1 MKPGDS
7 PIFPPFMANL
17 RKMRWCSSGMGST
30 SFSDKPML
38 FLTWCERSW
47 FAFAQNFKHFSG
59 IWPVEGTDCQE
70 KHESLGF
77 WGTYLYF
84 GAKVCFYCVWFVIG
98 FLIVINRVCPWWG
111 WLFTFFT
118 DRGGHNR
125 PVERK
130 EFQDVVDDLQFGISR
145 CPMLRRLRVGECSC
159 QWKLGKHRG
168 KLANKRW
175 GTDPKA
181 SHTRSQQFSCLALS
195 SLSRPRGFG
204 RHQTV
209 VMRQKSRC
217 RSVPWWEVYGWSGN
231 AEMNDND
238 IHIYHMRIYSYYL
251 MIFDLNLN
259 TCTYRFF

>member
-1 MKPGDS
+1 
-7 PIFPPFMANL
+7 MAWAAPHFQTNPC
-17 RKMRWCSSGMGST
+17 KI
-30 SFSDKPML
+30 

-70 KHESLGF
+70 KHDILGF

-84 GAKVCFYCVWFVIG
+84 GAKVCFFFRVVYYYVWFVIG

-145 CPMLRRLRVGECSC
+145 RPMLRRLRVGECSC
-159 QWKLGKHRG
+159 QWKLGKHPG

-181 SHTRSQQFSCLALS
+181 SHT
-195 SLSRPRGFG
+195 P
-204 RHQTV
+204 QTV

-217 RSVPWWEVYGWSGN
+217 RSGPWWEVCGWSGN
-231 AEMNDND
+231 AEMNDNYT
-238 IHIYHMRIYSYYL
+238 HILYHMRIYSYYL